1 MSDASRQSH
10 WENVYASKRENEVSW
25 FQESPAPSLAL
36 IAEVRATPGSAI
48 IDVGGGASRL
58 VDHLID
64 RGFHDVTVLDLSAA
78 ALEASKA
85 RLGERAG
92 SAQWLVAD
100 VTTWEPS
107 RTYDIWHDRAAFHFL
122 TEERD
127 RAGYIERLKQGLKI
141 GGHAIIAT
149 FAPDGPE
156 KCSGLPV
163 ARYDGA
169 SLARTLGA
177 AFKLLHTQRHEHATP
192 WDSRQIFQFS
202 VFRRES

>member
-36 IAEVRATPGSAI
+36 IVEVRATPDSAI
-48 IDVGGGASRL
+48 IDIGGGASRL

-127 RAGYIERLKQGLKI
+127 RAGYIARLKQGLKI

-149 FAPDGPE
+149 FALDGPE

-163 ARYDGA
+163 MRYDA
-169 SLARTLGA
+169 ARLGQTLGTG
-177 AFKLLHTQRHEHATP
+177 FKLLQSHGNDHATP
-192 WDSRQIFQFS
+192 WGSHQQFQFS
-202 VFRRES
+202 VFLRAE